1 MSEDSL
7 TGLRD
12 RMRAFTRERDW
23 EQFHDPKSLALALVG
38 EVGELAELLQWL
50 PADEAAKLANQEPLN
65 ARLGEEIS
73 DVLIYLVRLADVCG
87 VDLPASVE
95 SKMAAADA
103 RFPPRG
109 VQGVAPRK
117 GLIQD

>member
-7 TGLRD
+7 TGIRD
-12 RMRAFTRERDW
+12 RMRVFTRERDW

-50 PADEAAKLANQEPLN
+50 PADEAARLANQESLN

-73 DVLIYLVRLADVCG
+73 DVLIYLVRLADVCS
-87 VDLPASVE
+87 VDLPVAVD
-95 SKMAAADA
+95 SKMADADV
-103 RFPPRG
+103 RFLPQD
-109 VQGVAPRK
+109 VEGVAPEK
-117 GLIQD
+117 Q